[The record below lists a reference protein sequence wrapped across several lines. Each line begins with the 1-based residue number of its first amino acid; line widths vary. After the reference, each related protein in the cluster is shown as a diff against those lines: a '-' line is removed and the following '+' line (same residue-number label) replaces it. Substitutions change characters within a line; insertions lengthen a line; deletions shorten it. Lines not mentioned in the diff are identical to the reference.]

1 MPAETDKSKADEAKD
16 KGNKAFAAKQFVAA
30 ISAFTDAIAHDPTN
44 HVFYSNRSA
53 AYLKD
58 GKVEKAVKDAEKC
71 VAIKPDWPK
80 GYNRLGMANVVAKDY
95 DAAIEAYTKGL
106 ALDPSNA
113 QMTQGVRQAQ
123 TAKRGGSSPK
133 KAAGGKAKGPQ
144 DEASIARKRAEIE
157 EKVKE
162 AKVQQG
168 KDSEAAEAAN
178 ASIAQGF
185 SSVIGIDLGT
195 TYSCV
200 AVWKDDNVEII
211 ANSEGNRTTPSWVSF
226 NGTERLIGDAAKAQ
240 AAANPSNTVF
250 DAKRLIGRQ
259 FKDETVQRDMKHF
272 PFTIVEADSGK
283 PMIEVEFNGETKQF
297 QPEEISSMVL
307 VKMKQTAEEYLG
319 VEIGSAVVTVP
330 AYFNDQQRQATKDAG
345 AISGLNVK
353 RIINEPTAAAI
364 AYGLDVKPKTDAC
377 AEASNV
383 LIFDLGG
390 GTFDVSIL
398 RIDGGIFEVKA
409 TGGDTHLGGEDF
421 DDNLVDFV
429 LSEITRKHKIDITKN
444 GRAMR
449 RLRTAVEKAKRMLS
463 TGTTATVELDSL
475 AEDVD
480 FSTVISR
487 AKFEDVNK
495 EAFEKCLSVVRTVLK
510 DAKMAPM
517 DVTDVVL
524 VGGSTRIPK
533 IQDALS
539 TVFDGRDLCKSINPD
554 EAVAYGAAVQG
565 AILSGIKSDAT
576 NSLLLVDV
584 TPLSMGIE
592 TTGRVM
598 STLIK
603 RNTPIPVRKTK
614 IYTTEE
620 DFQTAVDVVI
630 YEGERACTDA
640 NNQLGEFRIS
650 GLERAKRGVPQVKVT
665 FNIDAN
671 GILNVSAL
679 DETTGAKASATITNN
694 RGRLSEEQI
703 NEMVADAE
711 KYKAE
716 DAARLERIET
726 RNELETNLYSAIESA
741 VDIGATEAEV
751 KLRTLQEW
759 VHDHPEAPL
768 TELAVKR
775 KELEKICGGK
785 K

>member
-1 MPAETDKSKADEAKD
+1 
-16 KGNKAFAAKQFVAA
+16 
-30 ISAFTDAIAHDPTN
+30 
-44 HVFYSNRSA
+44 
-53 AYLKD
+53 
-58 GKVEKAVKDAEKC
+58 
-71 VAIKPDWPK
+71 
-80 GYNRLGMANVVAKDY
+80 MANVVAKDY
-95 DAAIEAYTKGL
+95 SAAIEAYTKGL
-106 ALDPSNA
+106 ALEPGNT
-113 QMTQGVRQAQ
+113 QMAQGVRQAQ
-123 TAKRGGSSPK
+123 TAMRGGSSPTK
-133 KAAGGKAKGPQ
+133 AGGSKGPE
-144 DEASIARKRAEIE
+144 DDAAVAKKRAEIE
-157 EKVKE
+157 RMVAA
-162 AKVQQG
+162 AKVEQA
-168 KDSEAAEAAN
+168 KDTEAAAAAN
-178 ASIAQGF
+178 AAVAQGF

-211 ANSEGNRTTPSWVSF
+211 ANSEGNRTTPSWVAF
-226 NGTERLIGDAAKAQ
+226 TDTERLIGDAAKAQ
-240 AAANPSNTVF
+240 AASNSDNTVF

-272 PFTIVEADSGK
+272 PFTVKESENGM
-283 PMIEVEFNGETKQF
+283 PLIEVNYKGETKEF
-297 QPEEISSMVL
+297 QPQEISAMVL

-319 VEIGSAVVTVP
+319 TEIAAAVVTVP

-364 AYGLDVKPKTDAC
+364 AYGLDVAKP
-377 AEASNV
+377 AEGEIATSSNV

-398 RIDGGIFEVKA
+398 RIEGGIFEVKA

-429 LSEITRKHKIDITKN
+429 LTEITRKHKIDITKN
-444 GRAMR
+444 GRSMR

-463 TGTTATVELDSL
+463 TGTTASIELDSL

-487 AKFEDVNK
+487 AKFEDINK
-495 EAFEKCLSVVRTVLK
+495 EPFERCLSVVKGVLK
-510 DAKMAPM
+510 DAKMIPK
-517 DVTDVVL
+517 DITDVVL

-533 IQDALS
+533 IQDGLRAF
-539 TVFDGRDLCKSINPD
+539 FDDRELCKSINPD

-640 NNQLGEFRIS
+640 NNQLGEFRIA

-671 GILNVSAL
+671 GILNVTAL

-726 RNELETNLYSAIESA
+726 RNELEANLYSAVESA
-741 VDIGATEAEV
+741 IDVGATEAEM

-759 VHDHPEAPL
+759 VQEHPEAPL

-775 KELEKICGGK
+775 KELERICGPK

>member
-1 MPAETDKSKADEAKD
+1 MRLGKKKWIGFGDLQWIGRLPAAVESEINTTTHTLTINASGKEKKAD
-16 KGNKAFAAKQFVAA
+16 AA
-30 ISAFTDAIAHDPTN
+30 T
-44 HVFYSNRSA
+44 
-53 AYLKD
+53 
-58 GKVEKAVKDAEKC
+58 
-71 VAIKPDWPK
+71 
-80 GYNRLGMANVVAKDY
+80 MA
-95 DAAIEAYTKGL
+95 
-106 ALDPSNA
+106 
-113 QMTQGVRQAQ
+113 Q
-123 TAKRGGSSPK
+123 KRK
-133 KAAGGKAKGPQ
+133 
-144 DEASIARKRAEIE
+144 EIE
-157 EKVKE
+157 EKVRQAREEQAKE
-162 AKVQQG
+162 A
-168 KDSEAAEAAN
+168 EAAEAAN
-178 ASIAQGF
+178 EALNQGF
-185 SSVIGIDLGT
+185 SATIGIDLGT

-211 ANSEGNRTTPSWVSF
+211 ANSEGNRTTPSWVAF
-226 NGTERLIGDAAKAQ
+226 NDDERMIGDAAKAQ
-240 AAANPSNTVF
+240 AAANPHNTVF
-250 DAKRLIGRQ
+250 DAKRMIGRQ

-272 PFTIVEADSGK
+272 PFKVVESDEGK
-283 PMIEVEFNGETKQF
+283 PLIEVEYRGQTKQF
-297 QPEEISSMVL
+297 QPEEISAMVL
-307 VKMKQTAEEYLG
+307 TKMKQTAEEYLG
-319 VEIGSAVVTVP
+319 TEINSAVVTVP

-345 AISGLNVK
+345 SIAALQVK

-364 AYGLDVKPKTDAC
+364 AYGLDAKAGQTT
-377 AEASNV
+377 ESNV

-398 RIDGGIFEVKA
+398 RIEGGIFEVKA

-429 LSEITRKHKIDITKN
+429 LNEIKRKHKMDITDN

-449 RLRTAVEKAKRMLS
+449 RLRTACEKAKRMLS
-463 TGTTATVELDSL
+463 TGSTATVELDSL
-475 AEDVD
+475 ADDVD
-480 FSTVISR
+480 FTTVISR
-487 AKFEDVNK
+487 AKFEAVNK
-495 EAFEKCLSVVRTVLK
+495 EPFDRCLGVVKAVLK
-510 DAKMAPM
+510 DAKMIPN
-517 DVTDVVL
+517 DITDVVL

-533 IQDALS
+533 IQEGLRS
-539 TVFDGRDLCKSINPD
+539 YFGGRELCKSINPD

-584 TPLSMGIE
+584 TPLSLGIE

-671 GILNVSAL
+671 GILNVKAR
-679 DETTGAKASATITNN
+679 DETTGAEAATTITNN

-726 RNELETNLYSAIESA
+726 RNELEANLYSAIESA
-741 VDIGATEAEV
+741 IDVGATEAEH
-751 KLRTLQEW
+751 KLRLIKEW
-759 VHDHPEAPL
+759 VQENPEAPL

-785 K
+785 